1 MARIVANELAEF
13 GQSIWL
19 DNINRAMINSGK
31 LKEMLG
37 LGLRGMTS
45 NPTIFDKAI
54 SASVNYDEKIS
65 ELHQQ
70 GKSTLEIYDCLTVR
84 DVQEAADI
92 LKAVYQETNG
102 LDGYVSLE
110 VNPKLAFDTQRTIE
124 EAKMLHEKVSRSNV
138 MFKVPATKKGFKA
151 IEELTACGINVNATL
166 IFSLEQY
173 AHTAQSYME
182 GIKRLIENRGDTS
195 KVRSVASVFVSRID
209 TIVDGLLEEKI
220 AKGKD
225 RQKNIELSLLKGKA
239 AVANSGLIYRK
250 YLDIFSSGEFKKLKD
265 KGANIQR
272 VLWGSTSTKGPGYS
286 DIKYV
291 SELIAKGTV
300 NTMPENTWEAFL
312 GHGRVKEALSADIED
327 AQKVIDGLKDFDIDI
342 AVVCAKLLRDGV
354 AAFQESFESLLHS
367 IEEKA
372 KTGKYIKV

>member
-1 MARIVANELAEF
+1 MTKTVANELAEF

-19 DNINRAMINSGK
+19 DNINRAMINNGK
-31 LKEMLG
+31 LKEMVG

-54 SASVNYDEKIS
+54 SVSADYDEKIL
-65 ELHQQ
+65 ELHQE
-70 GKSTLEIYDCLTVR
+70 GKSTFEIYDCLTVR
-84 DVQEAADI
+84 DVQDAADI
-92 LKAVYQETNG
+92 LKAVYQETDG

-110 VNPKLAFDTQRTIE
+110 VSPELAFDTQKTVE
-124 EAKMLHEKVSRSNV
+124 EAKRLHKKAKRANV
-138 MFKVPATKKGFKA
+138 MFKVPATKEGFKA
-151 IEELTACGINVNATL
+151 IEELTACGINVNVTL

-173 AHTAQSYME
+173 SDTAQFYLR
-182 GIKRLIENRGDTS
+182 GIKRFIENKGDCRR
-195 KVRSVASVFVSRID
+195 VRSVASVFVSRID

-220 AKGKD
+220 VKGKD
-225 RQKNIELSLLKGKA
+225 RQKNAELSLLKGKA

-272 VLWGSTSTKGPGYS
+272 VLWGSTSTKSPGYS

-312 GHGRVKEALSADIED
+312 GHGKVKEALSADIED
-327 AQKVIDGLKDFDIDI
+327 ARKVIDGLKDFDVDI
-342 AVVCAKLLRDGV
+342 GVVCAKLLRDGV

-372 KTGKYIKV
+372 NPVRN